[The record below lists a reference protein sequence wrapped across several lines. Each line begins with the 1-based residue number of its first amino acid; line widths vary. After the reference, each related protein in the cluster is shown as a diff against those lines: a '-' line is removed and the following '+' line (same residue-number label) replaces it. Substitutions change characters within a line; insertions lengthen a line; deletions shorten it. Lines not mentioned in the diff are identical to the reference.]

1 MSFQPEFGYTA
12 LPMQVR
18 FGIDV
23 LGQLQSH
30 VAELG
35 TERAIVVCTPEQRT
49 LAESILAQL
58 GDRGAGIFDRAEM
71 HVPVEVADAAV
82 QFALDRGADGCV
94 VVGGGSSVGL
104 GKAIALRHQMPII
117 AIPTT
122 YAGSEMTP
130 VWGLTRDGHKQTG
143 TSPSVLPALV
153 LYDPGLTTT
162 LPAGMSAAS
171 ALNAMAH
178 AVEAL
183 YAPDASPIISL
194 MAEEGIRAFA
204 EALPRVVADPQNI
217 DHRTRALYGAWL
229 CGASLGA
236 TTMSL
241 HHKLCHA
248 IGGSLNLPHAQ
259 THAIVLPYS
268 LAYNESSAPAAKAAI
283 QRALRVDTSAAV
295 ALWELAQ
302 KLPIPHALE
311 QIGMGGSDIDVVV
324 EQALKNPY
332 ANPREVTEEGLRN
345 LLQDALAG
353 RRPTVSDRRTES
365 AR

>member
-1 MSFQPEFGYTA
+1 MSFQSEFGYTA
-12 LPMQVR
+12 LPMRVR

-23 LGQLQSH
+23 LGQLRSH
-30 VAELG
+30 IAELG
-35 TERAIVVCTPEQRT
+35 IERAIVVCTPEQRT
-49 LAESILAQL
+49 VAESVLARL
-58 GDRGAGIFDRAEM
+58 DDRGAGIFDRAEM
-71 HVPVEVADAAV
+71 HVPVEVADDAV
-82 QFALDRGADGCV
+82 RFALDRGADACV

-104 GKAIALRHQMPII
+104 GKAIALQHRMPII

-130 VWGLTRDGHKQTG
+130 VWGSTRDGHKQTG
-143 TSPSVLPALV
+143 SSPSVLPALV

-162 LPAGMSAAS
+162 LPAELSAAS
-171 ALNAMAH
+171 GMNAMAH

-204 EALPRVVADPQNI
+204 EALPRVVTDPQNI

-268 LAYNESSAPAAKAAI
+268 MAYNESSAPAAQAAVR
-283 QRALRVDTSAAV
+283 RALHTDTSAAV
-295 ALWELAQ
+295 ALWELTQ
-302 KLPIPHALE
+302 SLPIPHALT
-311 QIGMGGSDIDVVV
+311 QIGMTASDIDTVV
-324 EQALKNPY
+324 EQALRNPY
-332 ANPREVTEEGLRN
+332 SNPREVTEEGLRG

-353 RRPTVSDRRTES
+353 RRPTVSDLRTES